1 MGHYLC
7 PMKFQPGDK
16 VLLIHSNE
24 EGEVVD
30 IINKKMVTVDVGGV
44 QFPVYTDQIE
54 FPYFKRFTEKKT
66 PPPKP
71 KQYIDNVKKEKG
83 SSIKQYNVGEGIWIS
98 LLPVFDKDVFDDDV
112 VEYFRIYLVNNT
124 EQAYKFS
131 YFLRFDGE
139 VDFELKNELLP
150 HHDFYIH
157 DVPLEDLNDSPRFDF
172 EFQLHPADKK
182 KAEYVEASFKIKPKQ
197 LFKRIEELLLKQEA
211 TLSYLLLETYP
222 DKVVPEKFDMSK
234 LSNAGFKIY
243 DAADARQHIPPA
255 RSVID
260 LHIEKIT
267 NHWKGL
273 NNFEIL
279 SLQLKEFE
287 KYYELSLLHFQPS
300 LIVIHGVGEGV
311 LRDEI
316 HERLRN
322 KKEVKSFVNQY
333 HPLYGYGATEIFF
346 GY

>member
-1 MGHYLC
+1 
-7 PMKFQPGDK
+7 MKFQIGDK
-16 VLLIHSNE
+16 VLLTHSNE

-30 IINKKMVTVDVGGV
+30 IINKQMVTVDVGGV

-54 FPYFKRFTEKKT
+54 YPYYKRFTEKKKEL
-66 PPPKP
+66 PKP
-71 KQYIDNVKKEKG
+71 KQYIDSVKKEKG
-83 SSIKQYNVGEGIWIS
+83 SAIKQYNVGEGIWIS

-124 EQAYKFS
+124 AQQYKFS
-131 YFLRFDGE
+131 YFLRTEGK
-139 VDFELKNELLP
+139 VDFELMNELIP
-150 HHDFYIH
+150 FNDFYIH
-157 DVPLEDLNDSPRFDF
+157 DVPLEDFNDSPRFEF
-172 EFQLHPADKK
+172 EFELNPPDRKM
-182 KAEYVEASFKIKPKQ
+182 AEYVESSFKIKPKQ

-222 DKVVPEKFDMSK
+222 QRVEKEKFDMHK
-234 LSNAGFKIY
+234 LSGAGFKVY
-243 DAADARQHIPPA
+243 DAGEARQHIPPA

-273 NNFEIL
+273 SNFDIL

-311 LRDEI
+311 LRDAI
-316 HERLRN
+316 HERLHS